1 MYKILEAG
9 KLAGNIYKM
18 VVEAPRV
25 AKHCLPAAEP
35 VLPFRLQSGNTMRTS
50 VRNKGTCGC

>member
-9 KLAGNIYKM
+9 KLAGNIYQM

-25 AKHCLPAAEP
+25 AKHCLPGQ
-35 VLPFRLQSGNTMRTS
+35 LSLIHI
-50 VRNKGTCGC
+50 

>member
-18 VVEAPRV
+18 VVEAPQIGRAHV
-25 AKHCLPAAEP
+25 
-35 VLPFRLQSGNTMRTS
+35 
-50 VRNKGTCGC
+50 